1 MQPIL
6 VRLSTVI
13 LRSWLRRKFVSL
25 NRVTKLP
32 ENCSRPLNTDIIRIV
47 TTVRVN
53 SFVLNEVIIT
63 WSWYL

>member
-1 MQPIL
+1 MKPIL

-25 NRVTKLP
+25 NRVTKLR

-63 WSWYL
+63 WSWYF